1 MKTIGFL
8 GPEGT
13 FSEEALRLYLKN
25 TNTPA
30 KPKAIVPLFNLFTA
44 LDERKCDE
52 IIVPIE
58 NSIGGAVSQSL
69 DFMVQFENIYMTA
82 EIVVPIHLH
91 LMSHQDS
98 ELSQITD
105 IFSHPQPLAQCA
117 GFLIRNCPNA
127 RLHDAVS
134 TVAAIETAKATA
146 RKDEHVSAVIGH
158 NHLADRFNLSTLAE
172 DIQDYSNNV
181 TRFGLLSHT
190 DTQPTGQD
198 KTSIAF
204 SSRHDKPGSLYE
216 ILGVFAQHN
225 INLTK
230 IVSEPMK
237 SKLGEYL
244 FFIDFEG
251 HEKDPD
257 IRNVLKSIQE
267 KSLFYKL
274 LGAYHKQQ

>member
-13 FSEEALRLYLKN
+13 FSEEALRLYLKG
-25 TNTPA
+25 TSTPA
-30 KPKAIVPLFNLFTA
+30 KPQAITPLYNLFTA
-44 LDERKCDE
+44 LDQNQCDE

-69 DFMVQFENIYMTA
+69 DFMAQFDNIYMTA
-82 EIVVPIHLH
+82 EIVLPIHLH
-91 LMSHQDS
+91 LMSHQDCK
-98 ELSQITD
+98 LDQITD

-117 GFLIRNCPNA
+117 RFMASHCPNA
-127 RLHDAVS
+127 QLHDAAS
-134 TVAAIETAKATA
+134 TVAAINNAKLAA
-146 RKDEHVSAVIGH
+146 KQDDCVSAVIGH
-158 NHLADRFNLSTLAE
+158 NHLADRFNMSTLAKN
-172 DIQDYSNNV
+172 IQDYPNNV
-181 TRFGLLSHT
+181 TRFGLLSCQ

-198 KTSIAF
+198 KTSIVF
-204 SSRHDKPGSLYE
+204 SSRHDKPGSLHD
-216 ILGVFAQHN
+216 ILGIFSQHN

-230 IVSEPMK
+230 IVSEPTK

-257 IRNVLKSIQE
+257 IKDVLKSIQE

-274 LGAYHKQQ
+274 LGSYPKQQ